1 MLKFKPLDN
10 RTVLQQFG
18 LDENLVS
25 DCDFHGVGDSY
36 SNSNAVDR
44 TDTSVSTTEIV
55 AQTNS
60 DGMLHLYYLQV
71 EVKYIPRKAL
81 DESTLFTE

>member
-25 DCDFHGVGDSY
+25 DCDFHVVGNSY

-55 AQTNS
+55 TQTNS
-60 DGMLHLYYLQV
+60 DCMLHLFYLQIK
-71 EVKYIPRKAL
+71 VKSIARKTL
-81 DESTLFTE
+81 HESTLFAE